1 MYLAASRSVRN
12 VRPSGSS
19 IGSLNSADQLCW
31 NVVPLLELTFTWR
44 VSISI
49 DVQMDRWQRIGEADN
64 LGVQIKCAPTL
75 FTPHPTP
82 AALVKTLRCTANTYL
97 TTEVSDGKRSF

>member
-1 MYLAASRSVRN
+1 
-12 VRPSGSS
+12 
-19 IGSLNSADQLCW
+19 
-31 NVVPLLELTFTWR
+31 
-44 VSISI
+44 
-49 DVQMDRWQRIGEADN
+49 MDRWQRIGEADN

>member
-1 MYLAASRSVRN
+1 VA
-12 VRPSGSS
+12 
-19 IGSLNSADQLCW
+19 
-31 NVVPLLELTFTWR
+31 LLELTFSWR
-44 VSISI
+44 VSISS

-75 FTPHPTP
+75 FTPTP